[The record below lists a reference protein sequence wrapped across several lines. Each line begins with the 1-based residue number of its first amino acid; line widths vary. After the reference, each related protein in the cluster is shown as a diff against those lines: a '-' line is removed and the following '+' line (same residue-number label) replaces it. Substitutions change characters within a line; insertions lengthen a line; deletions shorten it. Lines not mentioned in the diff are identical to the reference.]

1 MTEHEEQ
8 ADKLE
13 REAEGMAEDSDRV
26 GQRIDDARRDW
37 EAKEQ
42 DPGVPGAKPDPDD
55 EAQSSDEDEG
65 EDEE

>member
-1 MTEHEEQ
+1 MTEHEEH

-55 EAQSSDEDEG
+55 ESQSSDEDE
-65 EDEE
+65 DEE

>member
-1 MTEHEEQ
+1 MTEHEEH

-26 GQRIDDARRDW
+26 GKHIDEARRDW

-42 DPGVPGAKPDPDD
+42 DPSVPGATPDPED
-55 EAQSSDEDEG
+55 ESQSSGQDEDEA
-65 EDEE
+65 